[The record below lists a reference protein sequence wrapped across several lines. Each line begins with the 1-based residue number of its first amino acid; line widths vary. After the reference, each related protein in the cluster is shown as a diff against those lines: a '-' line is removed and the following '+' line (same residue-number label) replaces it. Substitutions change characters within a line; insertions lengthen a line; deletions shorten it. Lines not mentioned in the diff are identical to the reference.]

1 MGKSLEKI
9 FEGVKMQKEIEE
21 EFMKVYEY
29 ILELGKIQGILLKM
43 IKELNKEE

>member
-1 MGKSLEKI
+1 MEKI